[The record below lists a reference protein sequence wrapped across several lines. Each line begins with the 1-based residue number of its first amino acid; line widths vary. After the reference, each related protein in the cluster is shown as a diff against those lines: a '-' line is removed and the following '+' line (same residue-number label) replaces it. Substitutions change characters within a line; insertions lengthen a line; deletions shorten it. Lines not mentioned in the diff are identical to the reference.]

1 MFLTKVCEAF
11 IKFKIFFLWCPSMWH
26 TTGKNIMAN
35 ITVDFLRNKIESIE
49 CSKSLTHFVTS
60 YYLLNLIK
68 SSLFQVEQTL
78 LTILCLNA
86 CTSLLTFYWLSSD
99 TETCTGAPLK
109 VYSNLKFTHDGKYVV
124 VQFFSLVQFFL
135 NWYRIYWTGTKLQL
149 TTVELKLIPGRQVDK
164 K

>member
-1 MFLTKVCEAF
+1 MWGFYKIQNIFPVVSKHVTHNWEKYNGQHYSRFSQERNWIYRMFKKPNTLCW
-11 IKFKIFFLWCPSMWH
+11 FLLS
-26 TTGKNIMAN
+26 T
-35 ITVDFLRNKIESIE
+35 E
-49 CSKSLTHFVTS
+49 S
-60 YYLLNLIK
+60 YYK
-68 SSLFQVEQTL
+68 SSLFPVEQTL